1 MIEFTSKGTPYER
14 GLAHGKAFAPL
25 VQEHIAADCRIEPG
39 FDSQIEDLLALIEKN
54 VRRAASGQL
63 SELYGIADGAGVD
76 LASILK
82 LNFWPEVT
90 MATVGL
96 RFCSLAAFA
105 DGEGGPILGKTSD
118 HPLFTLRFLAFQRV
132 QNPAIHSFIRGTF
145 LGTLGTRAGLNDAG
159 LALCGAAIA
168 SDAYNPQGAPV
179 MVLLQAI
186 LERCVTVEE
195 AIQLAEE
202 MPSVNYGAHI
212 MLGDAGG
219 EVAVIE
225 RMPDRMAVRRPEG
238 GLLFNTNHPLAPET
252 REHSAAPAY
261 LKENSEARYGRLQAL
276 TASAPRTLDGMQAIL
291 RDHTEP
297 GAICQHGA
305 GDFHTTGAYVLQPA
319 QGTMWM
325 AAGCPCQH
333 DFVPLKVQ
341 KARPQKK
348 RR

>member
-25 VQEHIAADCRIEPG
+25 VREHILIGCRVEPG
-39 FDSQIEDLLALIEKN
+39 FEAQIDETVASIEKN

-76 LASILK
+76 LSAILK

-90 MATVGL
+90 MASVGL
-96 RFCSLAAFA
+96 RFCSLVAFA
-105 DGEGGPILGKTSD
+105 DADGGPILGKTSD
-118 HPLFTLRFLAFQRV
+118 HPIFTLRFLAFQRV
-132 QNPAIHSFIRGTF
+132 QNTATHSFIRGTF

-168 SDAYNPQGAPV
+168 SDAYNPQGVPV
-179 MVLLQAI
+179 MVLFQAI
-186 LERCVTVEE
+186 LERCASVAE
-195 AIQLAEE
+195 AIDLAET
-202 MPSVNYGAHI
+202 MPSVNYGAHL

-219 EVAVIE
+219 DVAVIE
-225 RMPDRMAVRRPEG
+225 RMPDRMAVRRPVN
-238 GLLFNTNHPLAPET
+238 GLTFNTNHPLAPET
-252 REHSAAPAY
+252 REHSAAPAT
-261 LKENSEARYGRLQAL
+261 LRANSLARYARLEAL
-276 TASAPRTLDGMQAIL
+276 TASAPRTVAGAQEIL

-305 GDFHTTGAYVLQPA
+305 GDFHTTGAYVLQPK
-319 QGTMWM
+319 QGTLWM

-341 KARPQKK
+341 KPAKK
-348 RR
+348 RK